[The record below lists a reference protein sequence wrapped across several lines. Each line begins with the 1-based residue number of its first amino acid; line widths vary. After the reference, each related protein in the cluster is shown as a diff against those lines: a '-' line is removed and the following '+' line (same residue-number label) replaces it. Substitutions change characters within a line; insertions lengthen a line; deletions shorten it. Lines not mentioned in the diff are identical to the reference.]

1 MKSLSRC
8 WNLNG
13 EADPY
18 CDGTASVLGAY
29 NKAILGTKLAG
40 PSYFCEFLNKVET
53 DIEKN
58 IERDGLFQNRVF
70 SVLIVITD
78 GNCHDMSKTT

>member
-53 DIEKN
+53 DIE
-58 IERDGLFQNRVF
+58 
-70 SVLIVITD
+70 
-78 GNCHDMSKTT
+78 